1 MVADGLR
8 GKRVSVWESVGL
20 PFLPPQSL
28 LTQGRVFQR
37 VKQRSPGSAGER
49 ARALRRLR
57 GVMRRWPLRVLLRVQ
72 MRTSQ
77 KVPLR
82 ASAHSRGSAVVTP
95 ARGTRSP
102 KTPRARQL
110 SLPAR
115 PGSPSLGCGLLA
127 GLTRSTW
134 VEPWSTWA
142 PWLCFTRTP
151 FPKLPVLEQG
161 HLSLEAD
168 WRPLHLFVGLSLGGH
183 VSRSHLLATVTSAAV
198 GLGPG
203 SVGEVQAPRAHV
215 WARGQARFDL
225 LNCQAAFRSGC
236 TFSLLPG

>member
-1 MVADGLR
+1 MLASGHEGRRAEVAAPCPA
-8 GKRVSVWESVGL
+8 S
-20 PFLPPQSL
+20 
-28 LTQGRVFQR
+28 
-37 VKQRSPGSAGER
+37 RSD
-49 ARALRRLR
+49 
-57 GVMRRWPLRVLLRVQ
+57 
-72 MRTSQ
+72 
-77 KVPLR
+77 
-82 ASAHSRGSAVVTP
+82 AHLAEGAVEGICTFTGGAVVTP

-110 SLPAR
+110 SLPAH

-151 FPKLPVLEQG
+151 FPELPVLEQG

-168 WRPLHLFVGLSLGGH
+168 WRPLHLLVGLSLGGH

-198 GLGPG
+198 GPGPG

-215 WARGQARFDL
+215 WARGQARFDF